1 VIEGLNGRT
10 TVTARRRRSLEFPRA
25 ADEPPADDPKLARG
39 ARLHRSRL
47 NRREEFK
54 EYRRVGATGL
64 KISAVS
70 IGGWINFGGTI
81 GEDAAR
87 SVVRAA
93 VDHGVNFIDLA
104 DVYARG
110 EAERV
115 VGRMLADYD
124 RSKLVLSSKV
134 FWPMSDD
141 PNDRGL
147 GRKHIME
154 SVERS
159 LKNLRTEYLDLYF
172 CHREDPE
179 VPLEET
185 ARAMDDLVHQG
196 KILYWGTSVWPAAS
210 IEAAHRLADERGI
223 YAPMVEQPQYSL
235 LDRSIEESV
244 MPTAKRLGVGLVVW
258 SPLAGGMLTGKYDQG
273 IPANSRAAKTNWLE
287 TKLNERNFDRVR
299 RFMALARELGQESG
313 QLALAWILQR
323 EEISCVITGATHA
336 EQVLNNVRAVDLHLD
351 AEVTRRLEQI
361 FPAA

>member
-1 VIEGLNGRT
+1 M
-10 TVTARRRRSLEFPRA
+10 
-25 ADEPPADDPKLARG
+25 
-39 ARLHRSRL
+39 
-47 NRREEFK
+47 
-54 EYRRVGATGL
+54 EYRKVGATGL
-64 KISAVS
+64 KVSAVS

-81 GEDAAR
+81 DENSAR

-93 VDHGVNFIDLA
+93 VDCGVNFIDLA

-115 VGRMLADYD
+115 VGRMLGDYE
-124 RSKLVLSSKV
+124 RSQLVISSKV

-159 LKNLRTEYLDLYF
+159 LENLGTDYLDVYF

-210 IEAAHRLADERGI
+210 LEAAHRIADQRNL
-223 YAPMVEQPQYSL
+223 YPPMVEQPQYSL
-235 LDRSIEESV
+235 LDRSIEEAV
-244 MPTAKRLGVGLVVW
+244 LPTVKRLGIGLVVW
-258 SPLAGGMLTGKYDQG
+258 SPLAGGMLTGKYNQG
-273 IPANSRAAKTNWLE
+273 TPPGSRGAKTNWLE
-287 TKLNERNFDRVR
+287 TKLNERNLGRVR
-299 RFMALARELGQESG
+299 RFCAFARESG
-313 QLALAWILQR
+313 HEPAQLALAWVLQH
-323 EEISCVITGATHA
+323 EEVSSVITGATHP
-336 EQVLNNVRAVDLHLD
+336 EQVLSNVRAVDLHIGGD
-351 AEVTRRLEQI
+351 VARRLEEI